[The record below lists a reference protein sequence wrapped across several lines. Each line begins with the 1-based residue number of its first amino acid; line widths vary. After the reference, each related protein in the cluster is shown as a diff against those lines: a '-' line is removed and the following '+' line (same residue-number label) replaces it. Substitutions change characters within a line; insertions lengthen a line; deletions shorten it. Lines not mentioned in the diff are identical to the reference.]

1 VHDLFIFHSQGTA
14 RDRRVVFLGNIIVT
28 AWWKMAADRTRD
40 PPTIAYAQRQ
50 PSQISFSRPLAQH

>member
-1 VHDLFIFHSQGTA
+1 MTSSYFILKALHVTGV
-14 RDRRVVFLGNIIVT
+14 VVFLGNIIVT